1 MGKSVMPIV
10 AVVALTASSCAGA
23 MPPAQSEKSTSL
35 KPATQQRDPAP
46 ATAVPQIPPGAVIG
60 PPAPA
65 ATRAPR
71 TLGAPIARVVAA
83 NRKALEE
90 PTAAG
95 YVNAVQVYPFAADAL
110 YRLYASPQQV
120 TDVVLQ
126 PGETLAAISAGDTVR
141 WAVGDTA
148 SGNGPSKQVHV
159 LVKPFGA
166 GLKTNLVI
174 LTDRRT
180 YHLVLQSTDRVAMAA
195 ISWSYADTGLVSQR
209 GQDPPGSAP
218 VDSGVAVENLNFH
231 YKITGDKPSWRP
243 LRAFDDG
250 HKVYIE
256 FPTTIAQGDAPPLFV
271 VGANGGSDLVNYR
284 VRGNYYVVDRL
295 FGTAE
300 LRLGKDEQQT
310 VRITRSE
317 SPKGGGALAGLFGG
331 P

>member
-1 MGKSVMPIV
+1 MRDFKTPLIVIV
-10 AVVALTASSCAGA
+10 ALAASACASTTAPANPHQAAALR
-23 MPPAQSEKSTSL
+23 
-35 KPATQQRDPAP
+35 PATQQRDPAP
-46 ATAVPQIPPGAVIG
+46 AAAPQVPPGAVIG

-65 ATRAPR
+65 ATRTPR
-71 TLGAPIARVVAA
+71 TLGPPIAQVAAA

-90 PTAAG
+90 PTSTG
-95 YVNAVQVYPFAADAL
+95 YINAVQVYPFADNAL
-110 YRLYASPQQV
+110 YRLYAAPQQV

-126 PGETLAAISAGDTVR
+126 PGETLTAISAGDTVR

-148 SGNGPSKQVHV
+148 SGSGPSKQIHV

-180 YHLVLQSTDRVAMAA
+180 YHLVLQSTDRIAMAA
-195 ISWSYADTGLVSQR
+195 ISWSYADSGLVSQK
-209 GQDPPGSAP
+209 GTDAIGSPPVA
-218 VDSGVAVENLNFH
+218 SGVAVENLNFQ
-231 YKITGDKPSWRP
+231 YKITGDKPAWRP

-256 FPTTIAQGDAPPLFV
+256 FPRSIAQGDAPPLFV

-284 VRGNYYVVDRL
+284 VRGNYYVIDRL
-295 FGTAE
+295 FGAAE
-300 LRLGKDEQQT
+300 LRLGQDEQQI
-310 VRITRSE
+310 VRITRME
-317 SPKGGGALAGLFGG
+317 SPKGGATLAGLFGG